1 MKKMLK
7 RTLKWTAGV
16 LITLVAIVGI
26 GTLLLNTNYV
36 QQRLLKRATTILS
49 ERLGT
54 NVKADSVSV
63 NLFVP
68 SVSLYGLRIDDQEG
82 RPMLKMGEADA
93 RLTINSL
100 WARDITVERLEAN
113 RLEALLIKAHSDSA
127 ANYQFLLDS
136 LAKKPNE
143 GKNKKK
149 KSKKLS
155 IDLHHFIV
163 DHAQIIYQLENKKTS
178 GSVALLDVEQEGEGF
193 AVKVD
198 SLHFT
203 TNNNLPRKNANRP
216 NKGWFDA
223 GHLDIT
229 ASLRGTI
236 HVAKADTLALTLTK
250 ATIIDKKTGINIKDL
265 RLKATSNM
273 KKFWLKDIALKQGS
287 TTLNIPNATFT
298 KQPSPNTKFYFEA
311 GVVSGNV
318 VLRDIARPFAPV
330 LQNFTLP
337 LMLRTQVSGTPDML
351 KFSNVR
357 VNTADKHLTIAA
369 NGIINHLREKGNLTV
384 SFDVNSMKIK
394 PGTAEKI
401 IKLFPVKRLMMKQLN
416 LLGDITYKGHFDVVG
431 HSESFRGLLSTNCGP
446 LNFNFTIDNGNQ
458 WINGALGSKAFR
470 LGHVMELKDLG
481 DVSCHADFKVDISKP
496 RTAKMRQEKGGKL
509 PIGTVT
515 ATIDDCSYKKTHVR
529 NLDASIQCDGA
540 VAEGD
545 ITQRGKR
552 RDLYCH
558 FAYTE
563 TQDASK
569 LKISDPGIRFHKKN
583 DSLDTKNSSKNAKQD
598 ETDGTKQKKDKNLL
612 KRLFK
617 KKDKE

>member
-1 MKKMLK
+1 MRKILK
-7 RTLKWTAGV
+7 RTLKWTAGI

-36 QQRLLKRATTILS
+36 QQRLLKRATAILS

-68 SVSLYGLRIDDQEG
+68 SMSLYGLSIDDQEG

-100 WARDITVERLEAN
+100 WARDITVERLEAD
-113 RLEALLIKAHSDSA
+113 RLEAMLIKAHSDSA

-136 LAKKPNE
+136 LGKKPNKE
-143 GKNKKK
+143 QNKEK

-155 IDLHHFIV
+155 VDLRHLII
-163 DHAQIIYQLENKKTS
+163 DHAKISYQLEEKKNS
-178 GSVALLDVEQEGEGF
+178 GSIALLDVEQEGEGF
-193 AVKVD
+193 AVKMD

-203 TNNNLPRKNANRP
+203 TNNNLPRKNATRP
-216 NKGWFDA
+216 NRGWFDA

-229 ASLRGTI
+229 ASLRCTI
-236 HVAKADTLALTLTK
+236 HIAKADTLSFSITK
-250 ATIIDKKTGINIKDL
+250 ATISDRKTGIDIKDL
-265 RLKATSNM
+265 RLKGTSNM
-273 KKFWLKDIALKQGS
+273 KKFWFKDIALKQGS
-287 TTLNIPNATFT
+287 TTLSIPNASFT
-298 KQPSPNTKFYFEA
+298 KQSSPNKQFYFEA
-311 GVVSGNV
+311 GVVKGNV

-337 LMLRTQVSGTPDML
+337 LMLRAQVSGTQDML
-351 KFSNVR
+351 KFSNVK
-357 VNTADKHLTIAA
+357 VNTADNHLTIAA
-369 NGIINHLREKGNLTV
+369 NGQINHLREKQNLTV
-384 SFDVNSMKIK
+384 GFDVNSMKIK
-394 PGTAEKI
+394 QGTAEKI
-401 IKLFPVKRLMMKQLN
+401 IMLFPVKRLMMKQLN
-416 LLGDITYKGHFDVVG
+416 LLGDITYKGHFDVVY
-431 HSESFRGLLSTNCGP
+431 HRESFRGLLTTNCGP
-446 LNFNFTIDNGNQ
+446 LDFNFSIDEENK

-470 LGHVMELKDLG
+470 LGHALEIKDLG
-481 DVSCHADFKVDISKP
+481 DVSCHADFKIDISKP

-509 PIGTVT
+509 PIGTVN
-515 ATIDDCSYKKTHVR
+515 ATVDDSSYKKTHVR
-529 NLDASIQCDGA
+529 NIDASIQCDGA

-563 TQDASK
+563 NK
-569 LKISDPGIRFHKKN
+569 LKISDPGIRFHKKQ
-583 DSLDTKNSSKNAKQD
+583 DSLETKNSAKNSQQD
-598 ETDGTKQKKDKNLL
+598 ETDGAKQKKNKGLL
-612 KRLFK
+612 KRIFK